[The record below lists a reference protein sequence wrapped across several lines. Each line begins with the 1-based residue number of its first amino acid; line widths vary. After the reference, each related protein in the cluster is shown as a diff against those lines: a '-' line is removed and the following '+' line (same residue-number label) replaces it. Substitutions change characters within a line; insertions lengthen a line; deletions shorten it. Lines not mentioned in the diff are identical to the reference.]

1 MKKTPLLLLTL
12 IFSLLIVPTTYAA
25 SGENVVAEDMMAVTK
40 YRTVEFVVSE
50 PYTATRTVSYVVKE
64 PYVVTEQVK
73 VTRYRDVVRMAEEE
87 YEAYRTVMVPQQY
100 TAYREE
106 EVEEEYEAYRTV
118 MVPQQYTAYRE
129 EEVEEEYEAYRTVM
143 VPQQYTAYREEEVEE
158 EYTAYRDVAVQEK
171 YTAYRTIT
179 IKEPYTQKF
188 FDTTVTSY
196 RYVTKKVPYTAY
208 RTVTKKQ
215 PYTATRTVT
224 KRVPYTATRMVA
236 ETRQYTA
243 TRTVTKRVPYT
254 ATRMVAETRQYTATR
269 TVRKVFK
276 EPYAV
281 MESIEVTKHR
291 EVTKTRTEEYTAY
304 RDVKKT
310 KKEPYV
316 VYEPKLSSIEDSKVD
331 IEEQEEKEVKDR
343 EKEVA
348 AVADKKALQA
358 MTEETVEA
366 LAKTVAELRAQT
378 QTQMKLTEGKAQQK
392 VDIKK
397 NDESGDVDGNDILF
411 TYTAEDVWQE
421 NEVVYRLE
429 PEIGGA
435 TLTNR
440 MIISNPT
447 LTQPTTV
454 SVPDNDNELPGS
466 GTRDVA
472 SVSFPDSP
480 CAPGVL
486 DVGGTGCICNEDGS
500 FWTCPRTTSDKS
512 AKALEN
518 IENLLNEA
526 GATNLGIENNAD
538 IKATSSDANLQTKQL
553 SKAVVA
559 QIKEKVAS
567 DWQKASED
575 VAKMTKTERKEMLI
589 LLRENNNG
597 SSFAENGLSRK
608 KAKPDEWKTT
618 DENTEEFDWHDG
630 YEAAIDEE
638 IANGIDAISQAAS
651 SAQTLD
657 DKIAAIKAAYDIVMK
672 EIQAIATAKW
682 EPVYDDYQN
691 SPIIAAAEELYNQQT
706 ESQQLILELAIIEAD
721 TIYQE
726 AIAPFEELKLIQG
739 SQSTPTQEWQEAV
752 SEFSEEWRA
761 AINAAT
767 EIYIVTT
774 VVARTL
780 YEQTIQPVEDEYDSA
795 VDEIFTERRNREL
808 AALDAKND
816 ATHAAIDASLASAE
830 EN

>member
-158 EYTAYRDVAVQEK
+158 EYTAYRDVTVQEK
-171 YTAYRTIT
+171 YTAYRVIT

-208 RTVTKKQ
+208 RTVTKRV

-236 ETRQYTA
+236 ETRAYTA

-254 ATRMVAETRQYTATR
+254 ATRMVAETRAYTATR
-269 TVRKVFK
+269 AVREVFK

-281 MESIEVTKHR
+281 MESIEVTKYR
-291 EVTKTRTEEYTAY
+291 EVTKTRTEEYIAY

-316 VYEPKLSSIEDSKVD
+316 VYEPKLSSIKDSKVD
-331 IEEQEEKEVKDR
+331 IEEQKEKEVKDR

-366 LAKTVAELRAQT
+366 LAKTVT
-378 QTQMKLTEGKAQQK
+378 
-392 VDIKK
+392 
-397 NDESGDVDGNDILF
+397 
-411 TYTAEDVWQE
+411 
-421 NEVVYRLE
+421 
-429 PEIGGA
+429 
-435 TLTNR
+435 
-440 MIISNPT
+440 
-447 LTQPTTV
+447 
-454 SVPDNDNELPGS
+454 
-466 GTRDVA
+466 
-472 SVSFPDSP
+472 
-480 CAPGVL
+480 
-486 DVGGTGCICNEDGS
+486 
-500 FWTCPRTTSDKS
+500 DKS
-512 AKALEN
+512 AKALGN
-518 IENLLNEA
+518 IEDLLNEA
-526 GATNLGIENNAD
+526 GATNLGIENDED
-538 IKATSSDANLQTKQL
+538 IKATSFDTNSQTKQL

-559 QIKEKVAS
+559 QIQEQVAS

-597 SSFAENGLSRK
+597 NSFVENGLSRK

-780 YEQTIQPVEDEYDSA
+780 YEQTIQPVEDEYDST

-808 AALDAKND
+808 ASLDAKND

>member
-87 YEAYRTVMVPQQY
+87 YET
-100 TAYREE
+100 
-106 EVEEEYEAYRTV
+106 
-118 MVPQQYTAYRE
+118 
-129 EEVEEEYEAYRTVM
+129 YRTVM

-158 EYTAYRDVAVQEK
+158 EYTAYRDVTVQEK
-171 YTAYRTIT
+171 YTAYRVIT

-208 RTVTKKQ
+208 RTVTKRV

-236 ETRQYTA
+236 ETRAYTA

-254 ATRMVAETRQYTATR
+254 ATRMVAETRAYTATRTVTKRVPYTATRMVAETRPYTATR
-269 TVRKVFK
+269 TVREVFK

-281 MESIEVTKHR
+281 MESIEVTKYR
-291 EVTKTRTEEYTAY
+291 EVTKTRTEEYIAY

-316 VYEPKLSSIEDSKVD
+316 VYEPKLSSIKDSKVD
-331 IEEQEEKEVKDR
+331 IEEQKEKEVKDR

-366 LAKTVAELRAQT
+366 LAKTVT
-378 QTQMKLTEGKAQQK
+378 
-392 VDIKK
+392 
-397 NDESGDVDGNDILF
+397 
-411 TYTAEDVWQE
+411 
-421 NEVVYRLE
+421 
-429 PEIGGA
+429 
-435 TLTNR
+435 
-440 MIISNPT
+440 
-447 LTQPTTV
+447 
-454 SVPDNDNELPGS
+454 
-466 GTRDVA
+466 
-472 SVSFPDSP
+472 
-480 CAPGVL
+480 
-486 DVGGTGCICNEDGS
+486 
-500 FWTCPRTTSDKS
+500 DKS
-512 AKALEN
+512 AKALGN
-518 IENLLNEA
+518 IEDLLNEA
-526 GATNLGIENNAD
+526 GATNLGIENDED
-538 IKATSSDANLQTKQL
+538 IKATSFDTNSQTKQL

-559 QIKEKVAS
+559 QIQEQVAS

-597 SSFAENGLSRK
+597 NSFVENGLSRK

-780 YEQTIQPVEDEYDSA
+780 YEQTIQPVEDEYDST

-808 AALDAKND
+808 ASLDAKND

>member
-1 MKKTPLLLLTL
+1 MKNTPLLLLTL
-12 IFSLLIVPTTYAA
+12 IFSLLIVPATYAA
-25 SGENVVAEDMMAVTK
+25 SGGDG
-40 YRTVEFVVSE
+40 
-50 PYTATRTVSYVVKE
+50 
-64 PYVVTEQVK
+64 
-73 VTRYRDVVRMAEEE
+73 D
-87 YEAYRTVMVPQQY
+87 
-100 TAYREE
+100 
-106 EVEEEYEAYRTV
+106 
-118 MVPQQYTAYRE
+118 
-129 EEVEEEYEAYRTVM
+129 
-143 VPQQYTAYREEEVEE
+143 
-158 EYTAYRDVAVQEK
+158 
-171 YTAYRTIT
+171 IT
-179 IKEPYTQKF
+179 IS
-188 FDTTVTSY
+188 DSY
-196 RYVTKKVPYTAY
+196 DKDKAEAEAKARIKDKAAAEAKAKAESVATAKAAE
-208 RTVTKKQ
+208 VKAK
-215 PYTATRTVT
+215 A
-224 KRVPYTATRMVA
+224 AAEAVA
-236 ETRQYTA
+236 ET
-243 TRTVTKRVPYT
+243 
-254 ATRMVAETRQYTATR
+254 
-269 TVRKVFK
+269 
-276 EPYAV
+276 
-281 MESIEVTKHR
+281 
-291 EVTKTRTEEYTAY
+291 
-304 RDVKKT
+304 
-310 KKEPYV
+310 
-316 VYEPKLSSIEDSKVD
+316 
-331 IEEQEEKEVKDR
+331 
-343 EKEVA
+343 
-348 AVADKKALQA
+348 
-358 MTEETVEA
+358 
-366 LAKTVAELRAQT
+366 QT
-378 QTQMKLTEGKAQQK
+378 QAKLVEGKAELK
-392 VDIKK
+392 VDIKQ
-397 NDESGDVDGNDILF
+397 NDESGDSDFNDISF
-411 TYTAEDVWQE
+411 SYTAMELWQ
-421 NEVVYRLE
+421 NS
-429 PEIGGA
+429 EIEFEYNLNAETGGA

-440 MIISNPT
+440 MIISNPA

-454 SVPDNDNELPGS
+454 SVPDIDDGPGS
-466 GTRDVA
+466 GTTAVGNLFFPLIPCSPPGGFDV
-472 SVSFPDSP
+472 
-480 CAPGVL
+480 L
-486 DVGGTGCICNEDGS
+486 GGTLCICNGEG
-500 FWTCPRTTSDKS
+500 WTCPPTTSGKS
-512 AKALEN
+512 AKALDNPEGLS
-518 IENLLNEA
+518 EV
-526 GATNLGIENNAD
+526 GAINLGIENNSD
-538 IKATSSDANLQTKQL
+538 IKAASSGANGQTKQL
-553 SKAVVA
+553 NKAVVA

-608 KAKPDEWKTT
+608 KAKPDERKTT

-706 ESQQLILELAIIEAD
+706 ESQQLILELAIIEAH

-808 AALDAKND
+808 AALDAQND
-816 ATHAAIDASLASAE
+816 ATHAAVDASLASAE

>member
-106 EVEEEYEAYRTV
+106 EVEEEY
-118 MVPQQYTAYRE
+118 
-129 EEVEEEYEAYRTVM
+129 
-143 VPQQYTAYREEEVEE
+143 
-158 EYTAYRDVAVQEK
+158 TAYRDVTVQEK
-171 YTAYRTIT
+171 YTAYRVIT

-236 ETRQYTA
+236 ETRAYTA

-254 ATRMVAETRQYTATR
+254 ATRMVAETRAYTATRTVTKRVPYTATRMVAETRPYTATRTVTKRVPYTATRMVAETRPYTATR
-269 TVRKVFK
+269 TVREVFK

-281 MESIEVTKHR
+281 MESIEVTKYR
-291 EVTKTRTEEYTAY
+291 EVTKTRTEEYIAY

-316 VYEPKLSSIEDSKVD
+316 VYEPKLSSIKDSKVD
-331 IEEQEEKEVKDR
+331 IEEQKEKEVKDR

-366 LAKTVAELRAQT
+366 LAKTVT
-378 QTQMKLTEGKAQQK
+378 
-392 VDIKK
+392 
-397 NDESGDVDGNDILF
+397 
-411 TYTAEDVWQE
+411 
-421 NEVVYRLE
+421 
-429 PEIGGA
+429 
-435 TLTNR
+435 
-440 MIISNPT
+440 
-447 LTQPTTV
+447 
-454 SVPDNDNELPGS
+454 
-466 GTRDVA
+466 
-472 SVSFPDSP
+472 
-480 CAPGVL
+480 
-486 DVGGTGCICNEDGS
+486 
-500 FWTCPRTTSDKS
+500 DKS
-512 AKALEN
+512 AKALGN
-518 IENLLNEA
+518 IEDLLNEA
-526 GATNLGIENNAD
+526 GATNLGIENDED
-538 IKATSSDANLQTKQL
+538 IKATSFDTNSQTKQL

-559 QIKEKVAS
+559 QIQEQVAS

-597 SSFAENGLSRK
+597 NSFVENGLSRK

-780 YEQTIQPVEDEYDSA
+780 YEQTIQPVEDEYDST

-808 AALDAKND
+808 ASLDAKND

>member
-1 MKKTPLLLLTL
+1 M
-12 IFSLLIVPTTYAA
+12 
-25 SGENVVAEDMMAVTK
+25 VVEKRA
-40 YRTVEFVVSE
+40 
-50 PYTATRTVSYVVKE
+50 YTA
-64 PYVVTEQVK
+64 
-73 VTRYRDVVRMAEEE
+73 MH
-87 YEAYRTVMVPQQY
+87 
-100 TAYREE
+100 
-106 EVEEEYEAYRTV
+106 
-118 MVPQQYTAYRE
+118 
-129 EEVEEEYEAYRTVM
+129 
-143 VPQQYTAYREEEVEE
+143 
-158 EYTAYRDVAVQEK
+158 
-171 YTAYRTIT
+171 
-179 IKEPYTQKF
+179 
-188 FDTTVTSY
+188 
-196 RYVTKKVPYTAY
+196 
-208 RTVTKKQ
+208 
-215 PYTATRTVT
+215 TVT
-224 KRVPYTATRMVA
+224 KRVPYTATRMVVEKRA
-236 ETRQYTA
+236 YTA
-243 TRTVTKRVPYT
+243 MHTVTKRVPYT
-254 ATRMVAETRQYTATR
+254 ATRMVVEKRAYTATR
-269 TVRKVFK
+269 AVREVFK

-281 MESIEVTKHR
+281 MESIEVTKYR
-291 EVTKTRTEEYTAY
+291 EVTKTRAEEYTAY

-343 EKEVA
+343 EKEV
-348 AVADKKALQA
+348 
-358 MTEETVEA
+358 
-366 LAKTVAELRAQT
+366 
-378 QTQMKLTEGKAQQK
+378 
-392 VDIKK
+392 
-397 NDESGDVDGNDILF
+397 GDVDGDDIRF
-411 TYTAEDVWQE
+411 TKTAEDAWWIGDVDGE
-421 NEVVYRLE
+421 SEVVYKVT

-500 FWTCPRTTSDKS
+500 FWTCPRTTSDKP
-512 AKALEN
+512 AKTLGN
-518 IENLLNEA
+518 IEDLLNEA

-538 IKATSSDANLQTKQL
+538 IKATSSDANGQTKQL

-559 QIKEKVAS
+559 QIQEQVAS

-589 LLRENNNG
+589 LLKENNNG

-638 IANGIDAISQAAS
+638 IANGIDSISQAAS

-780 YEQTIQPVEDEYDSA
+780 YEQTVQPVEDEYDSA

>member
-1 MKKTPLLLLTL
+1 MKKTPPLLLTL

-100 TAYREE
+100 TG
-106 EVEEEYEAYRTV
+106 
-118 MVPQQYTAYRE
+118 YRE

-158 EYTAYRDVAVQEK
+158 EYTAYRDVTVQEK
-171 YTAYRTIT
+171 YTAYRVIT

-208 RTVTKKQ
+208 RTVTK
-215 PYTATRTVT
+215 
-224 KRVPYTATRMVA
+224 RVPYTATRMVA
-236 ETRQYTA
+236 ETR
-243 TRTVTKRVPYT
+243 P
-254 ATRMVAETRQYTATR
+254 YTATR
-269 TVRKVFK
+269 TVREVFK

-281 MESIEVTKHR
+281 MESIEVTKYR
-291 EVTKTRTEEYTAY
+291 EVTKTRTEEYIAY

-316 VYEPKLSSIEDSKVD
+316 VYEPKLSSIKDSKVD
-331 IEEQEEKEVKDR
+331 IEEQKEKEVKDR

-366 LAKTVAELRAQT
+366 LAKTVT
-378 QTQMKLTEGKAQQK
+378 
-392 VDIKK
+392 
-397 NDESGDVDGNDILF
+397 
-411 TYTAEDVWQE
+411 
-421 NEVVYRLE
+421 
-429 PEIGGA
+429 
-435 TLTNR
+435 
-440 MIISNPT
+440 
-447 LTQPTTV
+447 
-454 SVPDNDNELPGS
+454 
-466 GTRDVA
+466 
-472 SVSFPDSP
+472 
-480 CAPGVL
+480 
-486 DVGGTGCICNEDGS
+486 
-500 FWTCPRTTSDKS
+500 DKS
-512 AKALEN
+512 AKALGN
-518 IENLLNEA
+518 IEDLLNEA
-526 GATNLGIENNAD
+526 GATNLGIENDED
-538 IKATSSDANLQTKQL
+538 IKATSFDTNSQTKQL

-559 QIKEKVAS
+559 QIQEQVAS

-597 SSFAENGLSRK
+597 NSFVENGLSRK

-780 YEQTIQPVEDEYDSA
+780 YEQTIQPVEDEYDST